1 MNMKSFLIWLLISC
15 FWKEMVVAFVGPR
28 HVIRSST
35 KEFYMAGNAAVF
47 SGGREEEYDS
57 QNQIP
62 TKITTQ
68 QKYVTKAQR
77 LRQEAN
83 EMEMALQVETLAN
96 TLVSTLIPIVSEIST
111 ATTLKQQQQHTP
123 STTATTVYR
132 GGTLP
137 VADLRSKMAY
147 LSIGDAARISY
158 ELDRLKSKGRLSSD
172 LQQPVFTVIPCDCFP
187 SITTRNNHQPH
198 CLVVVPFP
206 PQAIFVSGSPSN
218 SKNSPIS
225 PSAMPN

>member
-1 MNMKSFLIWLLISC
+1 MIWLLVSC
-15 FWKEMVVAFVGPR
+15 WEKMVVAFVGPR
-28 HVIRSST
+28 HVIRSSI
-35 KEFYMAGNAAVF
+35 KQFYMVGNAAVF

-83 EMEMALQVETLAN
+83 EMEMALQVEALAN

-111 ATTLKQQQQHTP
+111 ATTLKQQQHTP
-123 STTATTVYR
+123 TTTAVYR
-132 GGTLP
+132 GTLP
-137 VADLRSKMAY
+137 VADLRSKMTY

-172 LQQPVFTVIPCDCFP
+172 LQQPVFMIVPCDCFP
-187 SITTRNNHQPH
+187 STTTRNNHQPH
-198 CLVVVPFP
+198 CLVVVPFS

-225 PSAMPN
+225 PSMMPN